1 MFTTDTDAF
10 IYFYECIKQVTVRGL
25 FLFYKDFIETP
36 VINSYMYFLFKKVE
50 VPDE

>member
-25 FLFYKDFIETP
+25 FLFYKDF
-36 VINSYMYFLFKKVE
+36 Y
-50 VPDE
+50 